1 MDGKTNVKSIMA
13 KFSNNPAG
21 EVDSRQGRAAGQPP
35 LVARTAFE
43 KFNHLENAAA
53 PPRPSNIHK
62 SPSFKPPLGTKPS
75 VPDTSDKDPKPPHLK
90 SNAVASKVAALA
102 QAANRET
109 NEKPGFPRPLGPKP
123 TDGLKAESKPLF
135 PKPPDNR
142 LPGSTAP
149 KNELRPPGLP
159 RSNFKPEP
167 QGNETKPVSQV
178 AAGFKEKIIA
188 ASQENDPKP
197 PFLKPALGKKPG
209 LHPVPNEEAPKKYPS
224 LNPTSPSPLGL
235 KPKPNSF
242 LMAKD
247 VEGKRDNG
255 VDSTASPFPGVA
267 LRHVSDKSNLS
278 LALPK
283 SYGQPSN
290 EEARPSVAKNI
301 FKVSQED
308 SGSTS
313 GAPKFTGLPRATTTG
328 PWDSNSEKEEKDKN
342 LPRRKAIPPPVKL
355 GLAPQKPSRPP
366 TVNLEKFRKY
376 TEESSSKPHAAG
388 LPLVLPLPVS
398 PLHTTTQLP
407 PPPPPSAS
415 HPSAQAPVLP
425 PRNIK
430 PRDNEESYDDVEFGG
445 NGDPDESLNSE
456 GETYEDINEMRP
468 TSRDDERKKEKEER
482 KKSEKEQKEKEKKE
496 QDIRKKFKLV
506 GPIEV
511 IHHARACTDFKG
523 GKNDLTFKQG
533 DNIEIIR
540 ITDNPEGK
548 WLGRSRGSYG
558 YIKTTMVEIDYDS
571 LKRKPRP
578 SVNIQLRQPDSDQE
592 VYDDVGEQDSVSS
605 GSQSTAGGFPPP
617 PPPSDDVYD
626 GIDGDDDAQTRSVPH
641 GEDKSDSW
649 PRGLLKNL
657 LKGKD
662 FPKRSIR
669 EAATKINVTEDNGG
683 SSRTSSA
690 KQIGKDSGDS
700 DVYDDVEPTDFPPP
714 PKELSI
720 TKALSI
726 ARAKSDDRDSQKLKK
741 MEKEEKEFRKKFK
754 YEGDIRV
761 LYTTT
766 ISRAPSAKKK
776 GSKDLQVK
784 PGDSVEVIKN
794 VDDTKVLCRNEEGK
808 YGYVRRSCI
817 VDDDEEIYDDI
828 ADEGCIYDN
837 D

>member
-1 MDGKTNVKSIMA
+1 MA

-21 EVDSRQGRAAGQPP
+21 EVDSRQGRAAGQPS

-43 KFNHLENAAA
+43 KFNNLENAAA

-167 QGNETKPVSQV
+167 QGNETKPVSQM

-267 LRHVSDKSNLS
+267 LRHVADKSSLS
-278 LALPK
+278 PALPK

-328 PWDSNSEKEEKDKN
+328 PWDNNSEKEEKDKN

-376 TEESSSKPHAAG
+376 TEESELFIPY
-388 LPLVLPLPVS
+388 LLLVLYPTQQQPFSTWLLIWPSFKRSERGERDVCPLLFLELS
-398 PLHTTTQLP
+398 
-407 PPPPPSAS
+407 
-415 HPSAQAPVLP
+415 
-425 PRNIK
+425 
-430 PRDNEESYDDVEFGG
+430 
-445 NGDPDESLNSE
+445 
-456 GETYEDINEMRP
+456 INHFLFHRP
-468 TSRDDERKKEKEER
+468 TSRDEERKKEKEER

-511 IHHARACTDFKG
+511 IHQARACTDFKG

-533 DNIEIIR
+533 DKIEIIR

-592 VYDDVGEQDSVSS
+592 VYDDVGEQDSVSRYVKRD
-605 GSQSTAGGFPPP
+605 GFPP
-617 PPPSDDVYD
+617 PPPSDDIYD
-626 GIDGDDDAQTRSVPH
+626 GIEGDDDAQTRSAPH

-683 SSRTSSA
+683 SSIVKS
-690 KQIGKDSGDS
+690 
-700 DVYDDVEPTDFPPP
+700 
-714 PKELSI
+714 
-720 TKALSI
+720 LSI

-766 ISRAPSAKKK
+766 ISRAPSAKKR

-808 YGYVRRSCI
+808 CKYQNIRTTCFVVHR
-817 VDDDEEIYDDI
+817 
-828 ADEGCIYDN
+828 
-837 D
+837 

>member
-1 MDGKTNVKSIMA
+1 MA

-21 EVDSRQGRAAGQPP
+21 EVDSRQGRAAGQPS

-43 KFNHLENAAA
+43 KFNNLENAAA

-167 QGNETKPVSQV
+167 QGNETKPVSQM

-267 LRHVSDKSNLS
+267 LRHVADKSSLS
-278 LALPK
+278 PALPK

-328 PWDSNSEKEEKDKN
+328 PWDNNSEKEEKDKN

-376 TEESSSKPHAAG
+376 TEESELFIPYLLLLSLDPTQQQPFSTWLLIWPSFKRSERG
-388 LPLVLPLPVS
+388 ERDVCPLLFLELS
-398 PLHTTTQLP
+398 
-407 PPPPPSAS
+407 
-415 HPSAQAPVLP
+415 
-425 PRNIK
+425 
-430 PRDNEESYDDVEFGG
+430 
-445 NGDPDESLNSE
+445 
-456 GETYEDINEMRP
+456 INHFLFHRP
-468 TSRDDERKKEKEER
+468 TSRDEERKKEKEER

-511 IHHARACTDFKG
+511 IHQARACTDFKG

-533 DNIEIIR
+533 DKIEIIR

-592 VYDDVGEQDSVSS
+592 VYDDVGEQDSVSRY
-605 GSQSTAGGFPPP
+605 
-617 PPPSDDVYD
+617 VKRD
-626 GIDGDDDAQTRSVPH
+626 GHTCVQFYIV
-641 GEDKSDSW
+641 KS
-649 PRGLLKNL
+649 
-657 LKGKD
+657 
-662 FPKRSIR
+662 
-669 EAATKINVTEDNGG
+669 
-683 SSRTSSA
+683 
-690 KQIGKDSGDS
+690 
-700 DVYDDVEPTDFPPP
+700 
-714 PKELSI
+714 
-720 TKALSI
+720 LSI

-766 ISRAPSAKKK
+766 ISRAPSAKKR

-808 YGYVRRSCI
+808 YYFSAARLQNHWI
-817 VDDDEEIYDDI
+817 L
-828 ADEGCIYDN
+828 EGCN
-837 D
+837 QP

>member
-21 EVDSRQGRAAGQPP
+21 EVDSRQGRAAGQPS

-43 KFNHLENAAA
+43 KFNNLENAAA

-167 QGNETKPVSQV
+167 QGNETKPVSQM

-267 LRHVSDKSNLS
+267 LRHVADKSSLS
-278 LALPK
+278 PALPK

-328 PWDSNSEKEEKDKN
+328 PWDNNSEKEEKDKN

-388 LPLVLPLPVS
+388 LPPVLPLPVS
-398 PLHTTTQLP
+398 TLHTTTQLP

-430 PRDNEESYDDVEFGG
+430 PRDNEESYDDVEFRG
-445 NGDPDESLNSE
+445 NGDADESLNSE

-468 TSRDDERKKEKEER
+468 TSRDEERKKEKEER

-511 IHHARACTDFKG
+511 IHQARACTDFKG

-533 DNIEIIR
+533 DKIEIIR

-617 PPPSDDVYD
+617 PPSDDIYD
-626 GIDGDDDAQTRSVPH
+626 GIEGDDDAQT
-641 GEDKSDSW
+641 
-649 PRGLLKNL
+649 
-657 LKGKD
+657 
-662 FPKRSIR
+662 
-669 EAATKINVTEDNGG
+669 
-683 SSRTSSA
+683 RTSSA

-720 TKALSI
+720 VKSLSI

-766 ISRAPSAKKK
+766 ISRAPSAKKR